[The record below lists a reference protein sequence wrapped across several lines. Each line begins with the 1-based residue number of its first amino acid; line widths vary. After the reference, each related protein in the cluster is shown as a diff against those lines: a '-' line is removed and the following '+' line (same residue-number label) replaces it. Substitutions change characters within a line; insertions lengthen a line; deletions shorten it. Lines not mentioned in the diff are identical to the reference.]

1 MHLTTKGKYAVTA
14 TLDLALHESNDFISI
29 ADLALRQSIPGPYL
43 EQLFRNLRKAGIL
56 ISHRGPGGGYK
67 LSRPSNEIKIGQII
81 SAVEDR
87 MDATQCSGEGN
98 CSAGST
104 CLAHNLWT
112 DLNHQ
117 VQSFLMDKSLED
129 VLSDSSNNKSLTL
142 NNNIKA
148 INSCRINKC
157 NYQFISIMP
166 QQLQLTLGL

>member
-1 MHLTTKGKYAVTA
+1 MYQMHLTTKGKYAVTA
-14 TLDLALHESNDFISI
+14 ALDLALHESNDFISI
-29 ADLALRQSIPGPYL
+29 SDLALRQSIPGPYL

-98 CSAGST
+98 CSAGSK

-117 VQSFLMDKSLED
+117 VQSFLMEKSLED
-129 VLSDSSNNKSLTL
+129 VLIDSTNNKSSTL
-142 NNNIKA
+142 NNNKKLLIA
-148 INSCRINKC
+148 A
-157 NYQFISIMP
+157 
-166 QQLQLTLGL
+166 G

>member
-1 MHLTTKGKYAVTA
+1 MYQMHLTTKGKYAVTA
-14 TLDLALHESNDFISI
+14 ALDLALHESNDFISI
-29 ADLALRQSIPGPYL
+29 SDLALRQSIPGPYL

-98 CSAGST
+98 CSAGSK

-129 VLSDSSNNKSLTL
+129 VLIDSSNNKSSTL
-142 NNNIKA
+142 NNNKKLLIA
-148 INSCRINKC
+148 A
-157 NYQFISIMP
+157 
-166 QQLQLTLGL
+166 G

>member
-1 MHLTTKGKYAVTA
+1 MYQMHLTTKGKYAVTA
-14 TLDLALHESNDFISI
+14 ALDLALHESNDFISI

-43 EQLFRNLRKAGIL
+43 EQLFRNLRKASIL

-98 CSAGST
+98 CSAGSK

-129 VLSDSSNNKSLTL
+129 VLSDSSNNKSSTL
-142 NNNIKA
+142 NNNKKLLIA
-148 INSCRINKC
+148 A
-157 NYQFISIMP
+157 
-166 QQLQLTLGL
+166 G

>member
-1 MHLTTKGKYAVTA
+1 MYQMHLTTKGKYAVTA
-14 TLDLALHESNDFISI
+14 ALDLALHESNDFISI
-29 ADLALRQSIPGPYL
+29 SDLALRQSIPGPYL

-67 LSRPSNEIKIGQII
+67 LSRPSKEIKIGQII

-87 MDATQCSGEGN
+87 MDATQCLGEGN
-98 CSAGST
+98 CSAGSK

-129 VLSDSSNNKSLTL
+129 VLSDSRNNKSSTL
-142 NNNIKA
+142 NNNKKLLIA
-148 INSCRINKC
+148 V
-157 NYQFISIMP
+157 
-166 QQLQLTLGL
+166 G

>member
-1 MHLTTKGKYAVTA
+1 MYQMHLTTKGKYAVTA
-14 TLDLALHESNDFISI
+14 ALDLALHESNDFTSIS
-29 ADLALRQSIPGPYL
+29 DLALRQSIPGPYL

-98 CSAGST
+98 CGAGSK

-129 VLSDSSNNKSLTL
+129 VLSDSSNNKSSTL
-142 NNNIKA
+142 NNNKKLLIA
-148 INSCRINKC
+148 A
-157 NYQFISIMP
+157 
-166 QQLQLTLGL
+166 G

>member
-1 MHLTTKGKYAVTA
+1 MYQMHLTTKGKYAVTA
-14 TLDLALHESNDFISI
+14 ALDLALHESNDFISI
-29 ADLALRQSIPGPYL
+29 SDLALRQSIPGPYL

-98 CSAGST
+98 CSAGSK

-129 VLSDSSNNKSLTL
+129 VLSDSSNNKSSTL
-142 NNNIKA
+142 NNNKKLLIA
-148 INSCRINKC
+148 A
-157 NYQFISIMP
+157 
-166 QQLQLTLGL
+166 G

>member
-1 MHLTTKGKYAVTA
+1 MYQMHLTTKGKYAVTA
-14 TLDLALHESNDFISI
+14 ALDLALHESNDFTSIS
-29 ADLALRQSIPGPYL
+29 DLALRQSIPGPYL

-98 CSAGST
+98 CSAGSK

-129 VLSDSSNNKSLTL
+129 VLSDSSNTKSLTL
-142 NNNIKA
+142 NNNKKLLIA
-148 INSCRINKC
+148 V
-157 NYQFISIMP
+157 
-166 QQLQLTLGL
+166 G

>member
-14 TLDLALHESNDFISI
+14 ALDLALHESNDFISI
-29 ADLALRQSIPGPYL
+29 SDLALRQSIPGPYL

-98 CSAGST
+98 CSAGSK

-129 VLSDSSNNKSLTL
+129 VLSDSSNNKSSTL
-142 NNNIKA
+142 NNNKKLLIA
-148 INSCRINKC
+148 A
-157 NYQFISIMP
+157 
-166 QQLQLTLGL
+166 G

>member
-1 MHLTTKGKYAVTA
+1 MYQMHLTTKGKYAVTA
-14 TLDLALHESNDFISI
+14 ALDLALHESNDFISI
-29 ADLALRQSIPGPYL
+29 SDLALRQSIPGPYL

-67 LSRPSNEIKIGQII
+67 LSRPSNEIKIGHII

-98 CSAGST
+98 CSAGSK

-129 VLSDSSNNKSLTL
+129 VLSDSSNTKSLTL
-142 NNNIKA
+142 NNNKKLLIA
-148 INSCRINKC
+148 A
-157 NYQFISIMP
+157 
-166 QQLQLTLGL
+166 G

>member
-14 TLDLALHESNDFISI
+14 ALDLALHESNDFIAIS
-29 ADLALRQSIPGPYL
+29 DLASRQSIPGPYL

-67 LSRPSNEIKIGQII
+67 LSRPSSEIKVGQII

-98 CSAGST
+98 CSAGT
-104 CLAHNLWT
+104 KCLAHNLWT

-129 VLSDSSNNKSLTL
+129 VLNRSADKNLSQNTKSKELL
-142 NNNIKA
+142 IA
-148 INSCRINKC
+148 A
-157 NYQFISIMP
+157 
-166 QQLQLTLGL
+166 G

>member
-1 MHLTTKGKYAVTA
+1 MYQMHLTTKGKYAVTA
-14 TLDLALHESNDFISI
+14 ALDLALHESNDFISI
-29 ADLALRQSIPGPYL
+29 SDLALRQSIPGPYL

-87 MDATQCSGEGN
+87 MDATQCLGEGN
-98 CSAGST
+98 CSAGSK

-117 VQSFLMDKSLED
+117 VQSFLMEKSLED
-129 VLSDSSNNKSLTL
+129 VLSDSSNNKSSTL
-142 NNNIKA
+142 NNNKKLLIA
-148 INSCRINKC
+148 V
-157 NYQFISIMP
+157 
-166 QQLQLTLGL
+166 G

>member
-14 TLDLALHESNDFISI
+14 ALDLALHESNDFISI

-67 LSRPSNEIKIGQII
+67 LSRPSNEIKIGHII

-129 VLSDSSNNKSLTL
+129 VLSDSSNTKSLTL
-142 NNNIKA
+142 NNNKKLLIA
-148 INSCRINKC
+148 A
-157 NYQFISIMP
+157 
-166 QQLQLTLGL
+166 G

>member
-14 TLDLALHESNDFISI
+14 ALDLALHESNDFISI
-29 ADLALRQSIPGPYL
+29 SDLALRQSIPGPYL

-98 CSAGST
+98 CSAGSK

-129 VLSDSSNNKSLTL
+129 VLSDSSNTKSLTL
-142 NNNIKA
+142 NNNKKLLIA
-148 INSCRINKC
+148 A
-157 NYQFISIMP
+157 
-166 QQLQLTLGL
+166 G

>member
-1 MHLTTKGKYAVTA
+1 MYQMHLTTKGKYAVTA
-14 TLDLALHESNDFISI
+14 ALDLALHESNDFISI
-29 ADLALRQSIPGPYL
+29 SDLALRRSIPGPYL

-98 CSAGST
+98 CSAGSK

-117 VQSFLMDKSLED
+117 VQSFLMEKSLED
-129 VLSDSSNNKSLTL
+129 VLIDSTNNKSSTL
-142 NNNIKA
+142 NNNKKLLIA
-148 INSCRINKC
+148 A
-157 NYQFISIMP
+157 
-166 QQLQLTLGL
+166 G

>member
-1 MHLTTKGKYAVTA
+1 MYQMHLTTKGKYAVTA
-14 TLDLALHESNDFISI
+14 ALDLALHESNDFISI
-29 ADLALRQSIPGPYL
+29 SDLALRQSIPGPYL

-87 MDATQCSGEGN
+87 MDATQCLGEGN
-98 CSAGST
+98 CSAGSK

-117 VQSFLMDKSLED
+117 VQSFLMEKSLED
-129 VLSDSSNNKSLTL
+129 VLSDSSNNKSSTL
-142 NNNIKA
+142 YNNKKLLIA
-148 INSCRINKC
+148 A
-157 NYQFISIMP
+157 
-166 QQLQLTLGL
+166 G

>member
-1 MHLTTKGKYAVTA
+1 MYQMHLTTKGKYAVTA
-14 TLDLALHESNDFISI
+14 ALDLALHESNDFTSIS
-29 ADLALRQSIPGPYL
+29 DLALRQSIPGPYL

-98 CSAGST
+98 CSAGSK

-129 VLSDSSNNKSLTL
+129 VLSDSSNNKSSTL
-142 NNNIKA
+142 NNNKKLLIA
-148 INSCRINKC
+148 V
-157 NYQFISIMP
+157 
-166 QQLQLTLGL
+166 G

>member
-14 TLDLALHESNDFISI
+14 ALDLALHESNDFISI
-29 ADLALRQSIPGPYL
+29 SDLALRQSIPGPYL

-98 CSAGST
+98 CSAGSK

-129 VLSDSSNNKSLTL
+129 VLSDSRNDKGSTL
-142 NNNIKA
+142 NNNNKLLIA
-148 INSCRINKC
+148 I
-157 NYQFISIMP
+157 
-166 QQLQLTLGL
+166 G

>member
-1 MHLTTKGKYAVTA
+1 MYQMHLTTKGKYAVTA
-14 TLDLALHESNDFISI
+14 ALDLALHESNDFISI
-29 ADLALRQSIPGPYL
+29 SDLALRQSIPGPYL

-67 LSRPSNEIKIGQII
+67 LSRPSNEIKIGHII

-98 CSAGST
+98 CSAGSK

-129 VLSDSSNNKSLTL
+129 VLSDSSNNKSSTL
-142 NNNIKA
+142 NNNKKLLIA
-148 INSCRINKC
+148 
-157 NYQFISIMP
+157 
-166 QQLQLTLGL
+166 TG

>member
-1 MHLTTKGKYAVTA
+1 MYQMHLTTKGKYAVTA
-14 TLDLALHESNDFISI
+14 ALDLALHESNDFISI
-29 ADLALRQSIPGPYL
+29 SDLALRQSIPGPYL

-98 CSAGST
+98 CSAGSK

-129 VLSDSSNNKSLTL
+129 VLSDSRNNKSSTL
-142 NNNIKA
+142 NNNKKLLIA
-148 INSCRINKC
+148 V
-157 NYQFISIMP
+157 
-166 QQLQLTLGL
+166 G

>member
-1 MHLTTKGKYAVTA
+1 MYQMHLTTKGKYAVTA
-14 TLDLALHESNDFISI
+14 ALDLALHESNDFTSIS
-29 ADLALRQSIPGPYL
+29 DLALRQSIPGPYL

-98 CSAGST
+98 CSAGSK
-104 CLAHNLWT
+104 CLAHTLWT

-129 VLSDSSNNKSLTL
+129 VLSDSSNTKSLTL
-142 NNNIKA
+142 NNNKKLLIA
-148 INSCRINKC
+148 V
-157 NYQFISIMP
+157 
-166 QQLQLTLGL
+166 G

>member
-1 MHLTTKGKYAVTA
+1 MYQMHLTTKGKYAVTA
-14 TLDLALHESNDFISI
+14 ALDLALHESNDFISI
-29 ADLALRQSIPGPYL
+29 SDLALRQSIPGPYL

-98 CSAGST
+98 CSAGSK

-117 VQSFLMDKSLED
+117 VQSFLMEKSLED
-129 VLSDSSNNKSLTL
+129 VLSDSSNNKSSTL
-142 NNNIKA
+142 NNNKKLLIA
-148 INSCRINKC
+148 V
-157 NYQFISIMP
+157 
-166 QQLQLTLGL
+166 G

>member
-1 MHLTTKGKYAVTA
+1 MYQMHLTTKGKYAVTA
-14 TLDLALHESNDFISI
+14 ALDLALHESNDFISI
-29 ADLALRQSIPGPYL
+29 SDLALRQSIPGPYL

-67 LSRPSNEIKIGQII
+67 LSRPSKEIKIGQII

-98 CSAGST
+98 CSAGSK

-117 VQSFLMDKSLED
+117 VQSFLMEKSLED
-129 VLSDSSNNKSLTL
+129 VLSDSSNNKSSTL
-142 NNNIKA
+142 NNNKKLLIA
-148 INSCRINKC
+148 A
-157 NYQFISIMP
+157 
-166 QQLQLTLGL
+166 G

>member
-1 MHLTTKGKYAVTA
+1 MYQMHLTTKGKYAVTA
-14 TLDLALHESNDFISI
+14 ALDLALHESNDFTSIS
-29 ADLALRQSIPGPYL
+29 DLALRQSIPGPYL

-98 CSAGST
+98 CSAGSK

-129 VLSDSSNNKSLTL
+129 VLSDSSNTKSLTL
-142 NNNIKA
+142 NNNKKLLIA
-148 INSCRINKC
+148 A
-157 NYQFISIMP
+157 
-166 QQLQLTLGL
+166 G

>member
-1 MHLTTKGKYAVTA
+1 MYQMHLTTKGKYAVTA
-14 TLDLALHESNDFISI
+14 ALDLALHESNDFTSIS
-29 ADLALRQSIPGPYL
+29 DLALRQSIPGPYL

-98 CSAGST
+98 CSAGSK

-112 DLNHQ
+112 DLNYQ

-129 VLSDSSNNKSLTL
+129 VLKDATNKDKDL
-142 NNNIKA
+142 NKKQKNQRLLIA
-148 INSCRINKC
+148 
-157 NYQFISIMP
+157 
-166 QQLQLTLGL
+166 TG